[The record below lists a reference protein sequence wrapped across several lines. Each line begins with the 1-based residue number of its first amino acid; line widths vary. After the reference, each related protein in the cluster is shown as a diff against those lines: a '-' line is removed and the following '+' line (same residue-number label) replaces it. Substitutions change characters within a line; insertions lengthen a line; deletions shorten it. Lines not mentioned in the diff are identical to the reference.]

1 MTTQHWSPEKE
12 RAAAIEAL
20 AATMHEDLRHGVEQ
34 TWEPG
39 DTFAFS
45 HRFGDESGPTTK
57 PASSTRYNAYP
68 IDAAMIEEAKAILAA
83 WLAR

>member
-1 MTTQHWSPEKE
+1 MNTQHWSPEKE
-12 RAAAIEAL
+12 RAATIEAL

-45 HRFGDESGPTTK
+45 HRFGDESGP
-57 PASSTRYNAYP
+57 ASSTRYNAYP
-68 IDAAMIEEAKAILAA
+68 IDAAMIEEAKAMLTS